1 MGRACLQL
9 GVTLCAAIAYLG
21 LTYVAV
27 AASPQAEC
35 HGILH
40 RDRGY
45 IRFGGNAGEGEGVCV
60 VSRSE
65 QARVLQKRLEGA
77 FMALPDPAETLEN
90 ASRSGALAGCKNI
103 DTSMLVAMRPL
114 LRRLSDQSRAHPVRC
129 RAAACWRSPVADW
142 T

>member
-45 IRFGGNAGEGEGVCV
+45 IRFGGNPGEGEGVCV

-65 QARVLQKRLEGA
+65 QARVLQKCLEGA
-77 FMALPDPAETLEN
+77 FCRVHGVAGPCRDSGECVEIRRV
-90 ASRSGALAGCKNI
+90 SRVQKY
-103 DTSMLVAMRPL
+103 
-114 LRRLSDQSRAHPVRC
+114 
-129 RAAACWRSPVADW
+129 
-142 T
+142 